1 MSLRSGNMKGKKG
14 TIIAAVLLILV
25 CVGAGA
31 LYLRFRPS
39 ANVGSKNITV
49 TVVRADSTEKE
60 FRYQT
65 DAEYLGKVLEDEQL
79 VEGDQG
85 QYGLFIT
92 VADGEQADDS
102 KQQWWCLT
110 KGGEMVNTS
119 ADQTP
124 IADGDR
130 YELTLKEGY

>member
-1 MSLRSGNMKGKKG
+1 M
-14 TIIAAVLLILV
+14 
-25 CVGAGA
+25 
-31 LYLRFRPS
+31 YLRFRPS

-49 TVVRADSTEKE
+49 TVVHADSTEKE

-92 VADGEQADDS
+92 VADGG
-102 KQQWWCLT
+102 T
-110 KGGEMVNTS
+110 GGRFQTAVVVL
-119 ADQTP
+119 DQGRG
-124 IADGDR
+124 DGEHLRGPDAHCGR
-130 YELTLKEGY
+130 GSL

>member
-1 MSLRSGNMKGKKG
+1 MKGKKG

-49 TVVRADSTEKE
+49 TVIHADSTEKE

-79 VEGDQG
+79 DV
-85 QYGLFIT
+85 YKR
-92 VADGEQADDS
+92 QAAVKS
-102 KQQWWCLT
+102 KLYLACH
-110 KGGEMVNTS
+110 
-119 ADQTP
+119 AC
-124 IADGDR
+124 
-130 YELTLKEGY
+130 ELL

>member
-1 MSLRSGNMKGKKG
+1 MKGKKG

-49 TVVRADSTEKE
+49 TVVHADSTEKE

-102 KQQWWCLT
+102 KQR
-110 KGGEMVNTS
+110 GG
-119 ADQTP
+119 A
-124 IADGDR
+124 
-130 YELTLKEGY
+130 

>member
-1 MSLRSGNMKGKKG
+1 M
-14 TIIAAVLLILV
+14 
-25 CVGAGA
+25 
-31 LYLRFRPS
+31 YLRFRPS

-49 TVVRADSTEKE
+49 TVIHADSTENNSGI
-60 FRYQT
+60 RRMPNT
-65 DAEYLGKVLEDEQL
+65 WAKVLEDEQL

-110 KGGEMVNTS
+110 KGG
-119 ADQTP
+119 
-124 IADGDR
+124 R
-130 YELTLKEGY
+130 R